1 MDNTL
6 KERLIILRQA
16 GQIDNKIID
25 TVTEFMKIV
34 ENELNIKLNEGN
46 ASMLVIHMAMTLS
59 RIQKGEEI
67 IPLDDSLLEELKSLA
82 IYKRIQLLIIKA
94 DKELQ
99 IGIPQSEFGYIALHL
114 CNLGNI
120 DNI

>member
-25 TVTEFMKIV
+25 IVTEFMKMV
-34 ENELNIKLNEGN
+34 ENELNIKLNEEN
-46 ASMLVIHMAMTLS
+46 ASMLVTHMAMTLS
-59 RIQKGEEI
+59 RIRKGEEI
-67 IPLDDSLLEELKSLA
+67 APLDDSSLEELKSLA
-82 IYKRIQLLIIKA
+82 IYKRVQSLIVKI
-94 DKELQ
+94 DEELQ

-120 DNI
+120 DKV